1 MGWLGLDIL
10 SALSAGELSTKNL
23 AVALGASDRAVCY
36 ACAALAKKDLI
47 VSSKPAKGIMVHKLT
62 KSGGVALAQ
71 GRSIKSGPVRGNV
84 RRPDSLRARAWRAMR
99 IKRKFSVPELCGMLC
114 DGTATDPEDNLEQ
127 YVLPLMQAGYLAA
140 LPCAADGTPR
150 YLLVKDTGLLA
161 PSWNKQRRC
170 LSDPNTGEQIT
181 LEALCTRRR
190 GGNCLRKL

>member
-36 ACAALAKKDLI
+36 ACVALAKKDLI
-47 VSSKPAKGIMVHKLT
+47 VSSKPATGIMVHKLT
-62 KSGGVALAQ
+62 KSGSAALAQ
-71 GRSIKSGPVRGNV
+71 GRSIKSGPVRGSV
-84 RRPDSLRARAWRAMR
+84 RRPDSLRARNR
-99 IKRKFSVPELCGMLC
+99 RKFSVPELCSMLC
-114 DGTATDPEDNLEQ
+114 DGTAADPEDNLEQ
-127 YVLPLMQAGYLAA
+127 YILPLMQAGYLAV
-140 LPCAADGTPR
+140 LPCSTDGVPR
-150 YLLVKDTGLLA
+150 YLLIKDTGMLA